1 MSRYILSICILVFS
15 VAISG
20 CERRHPGNYPQPEV
34 EAQVMKSLKLTEI
47 QITADPAGGYSGTG
61 KTADGESFK
70 LKLTQDVAQK
80 SLNWKADGDRGSI
93 EEGSFKFE

>member
-1 MSRYILSICILVFS
+1 MVRHILPICLLVFF
-15 VAISG
+15 VAITG
-20 CERRHPGNYPQPEV
+20 CERSHPGIYTQSQV

-47 QITADPAGGYSGTG
+47 QITTDPAGGYTGTG
-61 KTADGESFK
+61 KTAAGESFK

>member
-1 MSRYILSICILVFS
+1 MARHILLICLLVFP

-20 CERRHPGNYPQPEV
+20 CERSHPGNYKQPEV
-34 EAQVMKSLKLTEI
+34 EAQVIKSLKLTEI
-47 QITADPAGGYSGTG
+47 QIAADPAGGYSGTG
-61 KTADGESFK
+61 KTANGESFK

-80 SLNWKADGDRGSI
+80 SLKWKADGDRGSM

>member
-1 MSRYILSICILVFS
+1 MVRHILPICVLVFF
-15 VAISG
+15 VAITG
-20 CERRHPGNYPQPEV
+20 CEWSHPGNYPQPEV
-34 EAQVMKSLKLTEI
+34 EAQVKKSLKLTEI
-47 QITADPAGGYSGTG
+47 QITADPGGGYTGTG

>member
-34 EAQVMKSLKLTEI
+34 EAQVMKSLKLTEL

-70 LKLTQDVAQK
+70 LKLTQDAAEK
-80 SLNWKADGDRGSI
+80 SLSWKADGDRGSI